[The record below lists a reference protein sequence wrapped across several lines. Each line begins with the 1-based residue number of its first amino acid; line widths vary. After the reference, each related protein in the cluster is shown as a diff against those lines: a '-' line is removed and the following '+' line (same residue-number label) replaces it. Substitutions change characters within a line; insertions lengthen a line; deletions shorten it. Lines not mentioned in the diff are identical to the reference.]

1 MFEKTKVGD
10 QMDSILNE
18 IHTLSTLDNPYIV
31 RYFETYNTQKYL
43 YLVME
48 YVDGYL
54 LEESIE
60 LNTKNRSYG
69 EESVANV
76 ILKLLKALAHCHA
89 LKIIHRDINPTNIMI
104 TESDDSIRLIDFGL
118 CSKES

>member
-31 RYFETYNTQKYL
+31 RYFETYNTRKYL

-89 LKIIHRDINPTNIMI
+89 HKIIHRDINPTNIMI